1 MRYEHQTYRHWQI
14 EQESDGILWL
24 RFSRADKDIN
34 TLSRE
39 VLEELNQILDGMPL
53 KERAGLVIC
62 SGKPNGFIAGAD
74 VTEFSSVVDTAETL
88 RTVEWV
94 HAIFDRIERLPF
106 PTVCL
111 IRGFCMGGGLELAL
125 ACRCRIAVDAPE
137 TRFGLPEIKL
147 GIHPGFGGTVRLTR
161 LAGPLR
167 ALDMMLSGR
176 SIDARRAL
184 KIRLVDQVVPEHEVS
199 RAVQSAVLQ
208 ARAGRK
214 SHFLN
219 ALFRSRFLRLALARY
234 LRRRIAKRVPRKF
247 YPAPYALL
255 DLWERFGGDPAA
267 MFREEARSV
276 ARLVTGVVSRNLVR
290 IFLLQD
296 RLRNPGRR
304 EEMPVRSVH
313 VIGSG
318 AMGGDIA
325 TWCALQGLR
334 VTIQDIE
341 RERLEAAV
349 RRASNLVREKI
360 ADPRRVQDV
369 LNRFVPDLHGDGIA
383 GADVVIEAI
392 IEDAMAKRK
401 LYSQVE
407 PRMREDA
414 ILATNTSSIPLDELA
429 TSLTN
434 PGRFLGLHFFNPV
447 ARMQLVEVVRGS
459 TVDGEMF
466 NRAIGFVAAI
476 KRLPLPVA
484 GSPGFLINR
493 ILMPYLLEAI
503 IMEQEG
509 IPAGEIDRAACEFGM
524 PMGPLR
530 LADTIGLDICLS
542 AARVLAMHFKIAI
555 PKRLEDLVATGA
567 LGKKSGRGFYIYKK
581 GKPVISRKEDSR
593 DPREDLTDRLMLQL
607 LNESVACRRE
617 GIVSDDDLL
626 DVGAVFGFGF
636 PAFRGGPLQYIRT
649 EGIETLLAR
658 FKALEERY
666 GSRFKPDPGWSDWTT
681 RNTAQCFARPVVNG
695 LARAL

>member
-1 MRYEHQTYRHWQI
+1 
-14 EQESDGILWL
+14 
-24 RFSRADKDIN
+24 
-34 TLSRE
+34 
-39 VLEELNQILDGMPL
+39 
-53 KERAGLVIC
+53 
-62 SGKPNGFIAGAD
+62 
-74 VTEFSSVVDTAETL
+74 
-88 RTVEWV
+88 
-94 HAIFDRIERLPF
+94 
-106 PTVCL
+106 
-111 IRGFCMGGGLELAL
+111 
-125 ACRCRIAVDAPE
+125 
-137 TRFGLPEIKL
+137 
-147 GIHPGFGGTVRLTR
+147 
-161 LAGPLR
+161 
-167 ALDMMLSGR
+167 
-176 SIDARRAL
+176 
-184 KIRLVDQVVPEHEVS
+184 
-199 RAVQSAVLQ
+199 
-208 ARAGRK
+208 
-214 SHFLN
+214 
-219 ALFRSRFLRLALARY
+219 
-234 LRRRIAKRVPRKF
+234 
-247 YPAPYALL
+247 
-255 DLWERFGGDPAA
+255 
-267 MFREEARSV
+267 
-276 ARLVTGVVSRNLVR
+276 
-290 IFLLQD
+290 
-296 RLRNPGRR
+296 
-304 EEMPVRSVH
+304 
-313 VIGSG
+313 
-318 AMGGDIA
+318 MGGDIA